1 MGSSTSFLFIDG
13 ELIYIQLRGEKR
25 CIYCIARSVFRVRA
39 FAVCRL
45 SPATLLFLYCALLAH
60 VRCKGFVVILFY
72 ITLRYITS
80 PTEDKSGGAEERTR
94 EERERHTQREWG
106 AETERQRWGERDT
119 HRKRDRDRQTDRQRH
134 RERGAEIES
143 ERVLVY
149 VVKDLWYRVLL

>member
-60 VRCKGFVVILFY
+60 IRCKGFIVILFY

-80 PTEDKSGGAEERTR
+80 PTEDKSGGAEERRR
-94 EERERHTQREWG
+94 EKREKDTHTQSEGQRQRGRDGERETH
-106 AETERQRWGERDT
+106 TERGTE
-119 HRKRDRDRQTDRQRH
+119 RDRQTDRDT
-134 RERGAEIES
+134 ERGGQ
-143 ERVLVY
+143 R
-149 VVKDLWYRVLL
+149 